1 MKTLFRFGLNGL
13 NKLSFAYI
21 GDYMFVLPYA
31 KEILAFMAALMG
43 IYWFFII
50 PINTDITSDKGEI
63 THICMGFMCIFL
75 GVLAYTF
82 V

>member
-1 MKTLFRFGLNGL
+1 
-13 NKLSFAYI
+13 
-21 GDYMFVLPYA
+21 MFVLPYA
-31 KEILAFMAALMG
+31 KEILAFIAVLMG
-43 IYWFFII
+43 IYWFFVI

-75 GVLAYTF
+75 ALLVYCF